1 MTSVA
6 ARVFAAMR
14 GSLTVEL
21 WSHKPYGAGSIPV
34 PATRTVRRKKCCSGV
49 QRVEMPNCPRKVWSW
64 APGRLLADYI
74 RKGGGSIP
82 QLSTGPINGPKR
94 SKHSPSVGGT

>member
-1 MTSVA
+1 MV
-6 ARVFAAMR
+6 RVRF
-14 GSLTVEL
+14 
-21 WSHKPYGAGSIPV
+21 PIPLQGQFGE
-34 PATRTVRRKKCCSGV
+34 KCCSGV

-82 QLSTGPINGPKR
+82 QLSTGPINGPNEASIR
-94 SKHSPSVGGT
+94 QVLAVRRIQAMRASKTASAVNMEDMT